1 MSLTV
6 DQINN
11 KQFNTKMRG
20 YNPEEVQ
27 EFIQE
32 VSQTVQQLITE
43 NNNLQ
48 EQVRANDSKIKYF
61 ADLKDSLNK
70 SILVAQEAA
79 DKVKNNAKREADI
92 MIREAQ
98 KQATP

>member
-20 YNPEEVQ
+20 YNPKEVQ

-61 ADLKDSLNK
+61 ADLKIIIFSY
-70 SILVAQEAA
+70 
-79 DKVKNNAKREADI
+79 
-92 MIREAQ
+92 
-98 KQATP
+98 

>member
-1 MSLTV
+1 MRVTRTIRDFENALITLLEKNSFESLTV

-43 NNNLQ
+43 NN
-48 EQVRANDSKIKYF
+48 K
-61 ADLKDSLNK
+61 
-70 SILVAQEAA
+70 
-79 DKVKNNAKREADI
+79 
-92 MIREAQ
+92 
-98 KQATP
+98 

>member
-92 MIREAQ
+92 MIREA
-98 KQATP
+98 

>member
-70 SILVAQEAA
+70 
-79 DKVKNNAKREADI
+79 
-92 MIREAQ
+92 
-98 KQATP
+98 

>member
-27 EFIQE
+27 EF
-32 VSQTVQQLITE
+32 
-43 NNNLQ
+43 LQ
-48 EQVRANDSKIKYF
+48 EF
-61 ADLKDSLNK
+61 G
-70 SILVAQEAA
+70 ILVV
-79 DKVKNNAKREADI
+79 DKLDTVLFETAIFFLLGINRGRYKIPYFIGILCHN
-92 MIREAQ
+92 
-98 KQATP
+98 

>member
-20 YNPEEVQ
+20 YNPKEVQ

-32 VSQTVQQLITE
+32 VSQTVQQLKLKIIIYK
-43 NNNLQ
+43 
-48 EQVRANDSKIKYF
+48 SKYGLTI
-61 ADLKDSLNK
+61 ARLSTL
-70 SILVAQEAA
+70 L
-79 DKVKNNAKREADI
+79 
-92 MIREAQ
+92 
-98 KQATP
+98 T

>member
-61 ADLKDSLNK
+61 ADLNDSLNK

-98 KQATP
+98 